1 MRAEAGLRPARRRR
15 STRVRGGLSRALR
28 RGWKPALWAVA
39 ATLAGLVAAG
49 VIFAGSPERIPAGV
63 TLAGVNVGGLTA
75 AEAER
80 TLSARASALAD
91 VPVVFTA
98 GERRYP
104 LTPRELEVR
113 VDWRAAVAAA
123 LDAGDAPMP
132 FRGLRRVQLRLFGAD
147 LEPHAEYYEAG
158 LRFRLRQMA
167 RRIDVAPREA
177 AVVLRG
183 LAPVAVPAEAGNR
196 LDRGAAEETIVRA
209 LAGLERKPVALPVA
223 VDPPA
228 VEASDLEAATEHVRT
243 ALSAPVR
250 FTYEGTRWRLRP
262 AQLARLL
269 DLPAG
274 GATELRIGGPEA
286 TSYFEN
292 IARGAAKR
300 PRSADFRILSGGGVK
315 VVPGAD
321 GRALDIG
328 ATAEALLAA
337 ALSTTRRQA
346 ELVVRALEPRL
357 TTAEARSLG
366 ITHVLAAYGSPYS
379 GTSDRIRNLQ
389 LATAAVDGTLVRPGA
404 TFSFNK
410 VVGPRTEE
418 RGYGLA
424 PVIMGG
430 EYKDGIGGGVS
441 QVATTVFNAA
451 WEAGLRITTRTAHA
465 LYISRYPLGRDATV
479 NYPDVDLRFVNDT
492 KKAIYVRATYD
503 ESGISIALLGGKT
516 NRRVVSVAGELREV
530 APPKEKLVPDPNL
543 FEGERLV
550 EDSGEPARAV
560 TVTRTIYV
568 GDEILRQE
576 TWNTTYRSEPKVV
589 RVGTLAKP
597 EEKKPKATTTTTT
610 KTTSTKTTTTTTTG
624 G

>member
-1 MRAEAGLRPARRRR
+1 L
-15 STRVRGGLSRALR
+15 RALR
-28 RGWKPALWAVA
+28 RGWKPVLWAVA
-39 ATLAGLVAAG
+39 ATLAGLMAAG
-49 VIFAGSPERIPAGV
+49 VLFAGSPERIPAGV

-80 TLSARASALAD
+80 TLSARAAALAD

-104 LTPRELEVR
+104 LTARELEVR
-113 VDWRAAVAAA
+113 VDWRAAVAEA

-132 FRGLRRVQLRLFGAD
+132 FRGLKRVQLRLFGSD
-147 LEPHAEYYEAG
+147 LRPHADSYEAG

-167 RRIDVAPREA
+167 RRIDVAPRDA
-177 AVVLRG
+177 ALVLRG
-183 LAPVAVPAEAGNR
+183 LAPVVVPAEAGRR
-196 LDRGAAEETIVRA
+196 LDGAEAEETIVSA
-209 LAGLERKPVALPVA
+209 LAGLERQRVALPVA

-228 VEASDLEAATEHVRT
+228 VEASDLEAAAGHVRT
-243 ALSAPVR
+243 ALSAPVG
-250 FTYEGTRWRLRP
+250 FTYKGTRWRLNP

-269 DLPAG
+269 ELPAD
-274 GATELRIGGPEA
+274 GAAELRIGGPDA
-286 TSYFEN
+286 RSYFEN
-292 IARGAAKR
+292 IARGVAKR
-300 PRSADFRILSGGGVK
+300 ARSADFRILAGGAVE

-357 TTAEARSLG
+357 TTAEARALR
-366 ITHVLAAYGSPYS
+366 ITRVLAVYGSPYS
-379 GTSDRIRNLQ
+379 GTADRIRNLQ
-389 LATAAVDGTLVRPGA
+389 LATAALDGTLVRPGA

-410 VVGPRTEE
+410 VVGPRTKE
-418 RGYGLA
+418 RGYGPA

-479 NYPDVDLRFVNDT
+479 NYPNVDLGFVNDT
-492 KKAIYVRATYD
+492 KKTIYVQAAYD
-503 ESGISIALLGGKT
+503 DGGISIALLGGKT
-516 NRRVVSVAGELREV
+516 NRRVVSVAGELREI

-550 EDSGEPARAV
+550 EDAGEPARAV

-568 GDEILRQE
+568 GDQILRRE
-576 TWNTTYRSEPKVV
+576 TWNTTYRSEPTIV
-589 RVGTLAKP
+589 RAGTLAKP
-597 EEKKPKATTTTTT
+597 EEKTPKATTTTKT
-610 KTTSTKTTTTTTTG
+610 TTSTKTMTTPTTG
-624 G
+624 D